1 MSEQRRSHGLLP
13 TAHRPLPTVQGVI
26 TIAQED
32 RIRLV
37 DAAGRGYLFILGKGV
52 RRSLPE
58 LWALARE
65 RRPVTVVYAGTPD
78 LGAVATALRPE
89 PPSPDR
95 PAR

>member
-1 MSEQRRSHGLLP
+1 MLSSRQQRQR
-13 TAHRPLPTVQGVI
+13 AALPTVQGVI

-78 LGAVATALRPE
+78 LGAVATALRPA
-89 PPSPDR
+89 PPSPDP